1 MTLRADA
8 QAALFGRLRRPR
20 HRVRKT
26 TAEQE
31 RVQTSRLSFMQ
42 KRFSHDEPVIVQSAV
57 WMVPG
62 SQTI

>member
-1 MTLRADA
+1 M
-8 QAALFGRLRRPR
+8 QAAVFGRLHRPR

-42 KRFSHDEPVIVQSAV
+42 KRYSHDEPVIVQSAV
-57 WMVPG
+57 RMVPG
-62 SQTI
+62 SEMIEGAAT